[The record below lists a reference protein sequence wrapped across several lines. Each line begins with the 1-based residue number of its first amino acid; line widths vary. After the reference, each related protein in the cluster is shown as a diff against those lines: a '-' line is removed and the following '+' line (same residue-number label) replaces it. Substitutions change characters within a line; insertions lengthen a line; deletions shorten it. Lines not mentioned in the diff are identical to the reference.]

1 MIINVCYFPTATGVV
16 IGFEEPE
23 VQVPE
28 DITDGVKLLC
38 VKVFEGELMR
48 EASVTVQ
55 YFDHTAVGKYL
66 NTLLTLFC

>member
-1 MIINVCYFPTATGVV
+1 M

-23 VQVPE
+23 VQVSE

-48 EASVTVQ
+48 EAKVNVSYQDESAIGEYT
-55 YFDHTAVGKYL
+55 TE
-66 NTLLTLFC
+66 